1 MSNTSFQ
8 LPTPQ
13 GHRIHVNAFYPD
25 TSTPKAVV
33 IIAGA
38 VGVPQY
44 HYEKFARWLCDKN
57 YAAVT
62 FDYDGIGESTNG
74 HVKNSQSDMMSW
86 GTNDAASVLRYANDQ
101 HPDLAINWV
110 GHSVG
115 GQLLGFLPNAH
126 LIDKVVTIASGS
138 GYWWHNALPTKRIV
152 WLLWFLIVPVVV
164 PVMGYFPGK
173 RLNMVGDLPK
183 PMIQQWRRWCLN
195 SRYALGVEGKTI
207 EQQFEQRTFPMTG
220 IWFSDDEMM
229 SPKNIES
236 LHGFYRNAPKQMICV
251 KPDDAGH
258 KRIGHLGWFK
268 ERYQG
273 GIWEQFILPE
283 LVGE

>member
-1 MSNTSFQ
+1 MSFHSLQLTTPAGHAITVKTFQ
-8 LPTPQ
+8 
-13 GHRIHVNAFYPD
+13 PD
-25 TSTPKAVV
+25 HPKAVV
-33 IIAGA
+33 IVAGA

-44 HYEKFARWLCDKN
+44 HYEKFALWLSQQG
-57 YAAVT
+57 YAAIT
-62 FDYDGIGESTNG
+62 FDYEGIGESVDG
-74 HVKNSQSDMMSW
+74 HVKNSRSDMVSW
-86 GTNDAASVLRYANDQ
+86 GQNDAARVLQYASDQ
-101 HPDLAINWV
+101 HPDQTINWI

-126 LIDKVVTIASGS
+126 LIDKVITVASGS
-138 GYWWHNALPTKRIV
+138 GYWWHNSPPTKRIV
-152 WLLWFLIVPVVV
+152 WLLWFLIVPVIV
-164 PVMGYFPGK
+164 PLTGYFPGRK
-173 RLNMVGDLPK
+173 LNMVGDLPK

-195 SRYALGVEGKTI
+195 SRYALGVEG
-207 EQQFEQRTFPMTG
+207 EAVVQQFEQRTFPMTG

-229 SPKNIES
+229 SAKSIES
-236 LHGFYRNAPKQMICV
+236 LHGFYPNAPKQMICV

-283 LVGE
+283 LVSN